1 MVLKELAEGIKNQLN
16 SRVLNQENLTEL
28 ALTAMFAGG
37 HVLIEGVPGLAKTL
51 WARSLAQSL
60 SVVCKRVQFTS
71 DLMPSD
77 ILGTKVF
84 NQQSG
89 QFELREGPLFT
100 QLFLAD
106 EINRTPPKTQSAL
119 LEVMEERAI
128 TIDGQTHQMDEPFF
142 VMATQNPIEYEG
154 TYPLPEALTDR
165 FMMKILITYPGVA
178 AEKQMLQM
186 YHDGFDVRRIGEQSR
201 ESGTTSPGNLQELP
215 PVCTAGQIAEAK
227 REIAAVTVD
236 DAVFNYIVSIIETT
250 RRVGAVQFGASPRGS
265 VALLLASKAF
275 AAISGRD
282 FVIPDDVHTLALPV
296 LRHRILIKPEAEIEG
311 ITPDQVVANILSQ
324 VKAPR

>member
-1 MVLKELAEGIKNQLN
+1 MLKDIADSIKAQIN

-51 WARSLAQSL
+51 WARSLASLL
-60 SVVCKRVQFTS
+60 SVGCKRVQFTS

-84 NQQSG
+84 NQQAG
-89 QFELREGPLFT
+89 TFELRKGPLFT

-128 TIDGQTHQMDEPFF
+128 TIDGQRYIMDEPFF

-186 YHDGFDVRRIGEQSR
+186 YHESRDYSHNVIG
-201 ESGTTSPGNLQELP
+201 GAIPAI
-215 PVCTAGQIAEAK
+215 CTAAQIAEAK
-227 REIAAVTVD
+227 QEIQAVTVD
-236 DAVFNYIVSIIETT
+236 DGVFNYIVSVVETT
-250 RRVGAVQFGASPRGS
+250 RRVGAVQYGASPRGS
-265 VALLLASKAF
+265 VALLLAAKAF
-275 AAISGRD
+275 AAINGRD
-282 FVIPDDVHTLALPV
+282 FVIPDDVHMLSLPV
-296 LRHRILIKPEAEIEG
+296 LRHRILLKPEAEIEG
-311 ITPDQVVANILSQ
+311 INPDQVIESILKQ

>member
-1 MVLKELAEGIKNQLN
+1 MLKILTDNIKEKLN
-16 SRVLNQENLTEL
+16 ARVLNQENLTEL
-28 ALTAMFAGG
+28 AVTAMFAGG

-51 WARSLAQSL
+51 EARSLAQLL
-60 SVVCKRVQFTS
+60 SVGCKRVQFTS

-84 NQQSG
+84 NRQTG
-89 QFELREGPLFT
+89 QFELRKGPLFT

-128 TIDGQTHQMDEPFF
+128 TIDGMTHKMEDPFV
-142 VMATQNPIEYEG
+142 VMATQNPLEYEG

-165 FMMKILITYPGVA
+165 FMMKILVTYPGVA

-186 YHDGFDVRRIGEQSR
+186 YHEGFEPSQPQDDLAAI
-201 ESGTTSPGNLQELP
+201 
-215 PVCTAGQIAEAK
+215 CTAEHIAQAK
-227 REIAAVTVD
+227 QEIQNVTVD
-236 DAVFNYIVSIIETT
+236 DGVFNYIVSVVETT

-275 AAISGRD
+275 AAINGRD
-282 FVIPDDVHTLALPV
+282 FVIPDDVHTLCLPV
-296 LRHRILIKPEAEIEG
+296 LRHRIILKPEAEIEG
-311 ITPDQVVANILSQ
+311 ITADQVIESILSQ

>member
-1 MVLKELAEGIKNQLN
+1 MLKHIADEIKEKL
-16 SRVLNQENLTEL
+16 SARILNQGNLTEL
-28 ALTAMFAGG
+28 AVTAMFAGG

-51 WARSLAQSL
+51 WVRSLSQLVGAMS
-60 SVVCKRVQFTS
+60 KRVQFTS

-84 NQQSG
+84 NQQTS
-89 QFELREGPLFT
+89 QFELRKGPLFT

-128 TIDGQTHQMDEPFF
+128 TIDGQTHVLDEPFF
-142 VMATQNPIEYEG
+142 VMATQNPLEYEG

-165 FMMKILITYPGVA
+165 FMMKINITYPGVA

-186 YHDGFDVRRIGEQSR
+186 YHSGFS
-201 ESGTTSPGNLQELP
+201 SGKLDKLA
-215 PVCTAGQIAEAK
+215 PVCTAADIAEA
-227 REIAAVTVD
+227 RQEVQQVTVED
-236 DAVFNYIVSIIETT
+236 GVFNYIVSVVETT
-250 RRVGAVQFGASPRGS
+250 RRVGAIQYGASPRGS
-265 VALLLASKAF
+265 VALLMASKAY
-275 AAISGRD
+275 AAIMGRD
-282 FVIPDDVHTLALPV
+282 FVIPDDVHYLTKPI
-296 LRHRILIKPEAEIEG
+296 LRHRIMLRPEAEIEG
-311 ITPDQVVANILSQ
+311 ITPDQVIEGILAQ

>member
-1 MVLKELAEGIKNQLN
+1 MLKELADSIKEKINN
-16 SRVLNQENLTEL
+16 RVLNQENLTEL

-51 WARSLAQSL
+51 WARSLAQLL
-60 SVVCKRVQFTS
+60 SVECKRVQFTS

-84 NQQSG
+84 NQQTS
-89 QFELREGPLFT
+89 QFELRKGPLHT

-119 LEVMEERAI
+119 LEAMEERAI
-128 TIDGQTHQMDEPFF
+128 TIDGQTHKMEEPFF

-186 YHDGFDVRRIGEQSR
+186 YHEGFDAFK
-201 ESGTTSPGNLQELP
+201 LQDLQP
-215 PVCTAGQIAEAK
+215 ICTAQQIADAK
-227 REIAAVTVD
+227 QEISAVTVD
-236 DAVFNYIVSIIETT
+236 DAVFNYIISVVETT
-250 RRVGAVQFGASPRGS
+250 RRVGAVQFGSSPRGS

-282 FVIPDDVHTLALPV
+282 FVIPDDVHSLALPI

-311 ITPDQVVANILSQ
+311 ITSDQVIESILSQ

>member
-1 MVLKELAEGIKNQLN
+1 MLKTITDGIKEKLN
-16 SRVLNQENLTEL
+16 SRIINQENLTEL
-28 ALTAMFAGG
+28 AITAMFAGG

-51 WARSLAQSL
+51 WARSLAQL
-60 SVVCKRVQFTS
+60 VSVECKRVQFTS

-89 QFELREGPLFT
+89 AFELRKGPLFT

-128 TIDGQTHQMDEPFF
+128 TIDGITYKMEEPFF

-154 TYPLPEALTDR
+154 TYPLPEALNDR
-165 FMMKILITYPGVA
+165 FMMKILISYPGVA
-178 AEKQMLQM
+178 AEKEVLQA
-186 YHDGFDVRRIGEQSR
+186 YHQDTIF
-201 ESGTTSPGNLQELP
+201 ESFTPMCSATD
-215 PVCTAGQIAEAK
+215 IAEAK
-227 REIAAVTVD
+227 KEIQAVTVED
-236 DAVFNYIVSIIETT
+236 GVFNYIVSVVETT

-265 VALLLASKAF
+265 VALLLAGKTY
-275 AAISGRD
+275 AAMQGRD
-282 FVIPDDVHTLALPV
+282 YVIPDDIHTLALPI

-311 ITPDQVVANILSQ
+311 ITPDQVIESILSQ